1 MPVEL
6 MTSLFAQEAY
16 SSNMSSNSQNGN
28 RMEELTKVTLQL
40 NQATI
45 SRIDELK
52 TEWGTN
58 SRAVIIERI
67 IEEVFEIKKIDT

>member
-1 MPVEL
+1 
-6 MTSLFAQEAY
+6 
-16 SSNMSSNSQNGN
+16 MSANSQNGN

-52 TEWGTN
+52 TEWGIN

-67 IEEVFEIKKIDT
+67 VDEVFEIKKIDT

>member
-1 MPVEL
+1 
-6 MTSLFAQEAY
+6 
-16 SSNMSSNSQNGN
+16 
-28 RMEELTKVTLQL
+28 MEELTKVTLQF

-52 TEWGTN
+52 TEWGIN

-67 IEEVFEIKKIDT
+67 VEEVFEIKNIDTLNQGE